1 MRSHAIEFLN
11 FIKEIPSILKE
22 ELGSIHST
30 ISQEQ
35 LLDSMGSL
43 SCFSSQEQGESQGI
57 KSMQVYHE
65 AHGVHEISQVCW
77 VQFLV
82 ISIKINYTQRLR
94 EYEECVCT
102 NHHLKRKKRWLR
114 KIRVGLIEPEVWS
127 SLSGSHLSCSSPCRT
142 GDVVQHVGGE
152 ILNEFANGVFER
164 STPHLFLYLLLFKRK
179 TIQTRILTVSNYPGV
194 KFLLR
199 LGAWNA

>member
-1 MRSHAIEFLN
+1 
-11 FIKEIPSILKE
+11 
-22 ELGSIHST
+22 
-30 ISQEQ
+30 
-35 LLDSMGSL
+35 MGSL

-65 AHGVHEISQVCW
+65 VHGVHVISNICW

-102 NHHLKRKKRWLR
+102 NHHLKRKMRWLR
-114 KIRVGLIEPEVWS
+114 EIRVGLIEPKVRS
-127 SLSGSHLSCSSPCRT
+127 SLSGFHLSCSSPCKT

-164 STPHLFLYLLLFKRK
+164 SPPHLFLYLLLFKRK
-179 TIQTRILTVSNYPGV
+179 RIQTCTLPVLNYRGV
-194 KFLLR
+194 KKFI
-199 LGAWNA
+199 